1 MKVIIEQVKTF
12 SLGLTQ
18 ELNSLL
24 IQLNPDS
31 RTLLDEDVKETI
43 EESSNHLLVAK
54 EPVNH
59 KIVGMLTLIINRIP
73 SWKKGWIEDVVVD
86 KKYRNQ
92 GIATELITYAI
103 ENAKNNGA
111 VSLNL
116 TSRPERE
123 DANKL
128 YGKLGFKKRDTNV
141 YRMEL

>member
-86 KKYRNQ
+86 KKYMNQ